1 MNISKLH
8 IKQAAFPNE
17 HGSWGFV
24 LEPLVL
30 ALLVAYS
37 STGSLLF
44 VTAFFLFLSHQ
55 PMKNIIKKY
64 KNKPLLNASLLF
76 LIIYLLISFFS
87 FSFVLSEIEFFPL
100 IFFGVA
106 IVIMVFYLFMEL
118 MGKNRNLFSE
128 LIAPI
133 SISFIAVSIYSIKT
147 FRIEY
152 IIAFFFVL
160 LARSIPTTFYIHA
173 KLLLIKKKKSKN
185 VISII
190 SGCSFLI
197 ILFIFAVL
205 GYSPYL
211 AVAASLVLLIR
222 AYFGLYI
229 SDNKIKITT
238 FGIWEF
244 IYGGLFVVITAAG
257 YILKI

>member
-1 MNISKLH
+1 
-8 IKQAAFPNE
+8 
-17 HGSWGFV
+17 
-24 LEPLVL
+24 
-30 ALLVAYS
+30 
-37 STGSLLF
+37 
-44 VTAFFLFLSHQ
+44 LFLSHQ

-87 FSFVLSEIEFFPL
+87 FSLVVSEIKFLPL
-100 IFFGVA
+100 IFFGIS
-106 IVIMVFYLFMEL
+106 IVIMIFYFFMEL
-118 MGKNRNLFSE
+118 MGKNRYLFSE

-133 SISFIAVSIYSIKT
+133 SISFIAISIYSMIT
-147 FRIEY
+147 FQIEY

-160 LARSIPTTFYIHA
+160 LSRSIPTTFYVHS
-173 KLLLIKKKKSKN
+173 KLLLIKKKPQKN
-185 VISII
+185 ILPILLSIL
-190 SGCSFLI
+190 FLI
-197 ILFIFAVL
+197 ILFISAVL

-211 AVAASLVLLIR
+211 AAAAALILLIR
-222 AYFGLYI
+222 AYVGLYK